1 MPVESSKG
9 CNTALKSCCSVL
21 VHSAHIDTEPPIF
34 FDVDAKADPFDT
46 TMDRPA
52 MVVKATAAI
61 RALRDA
67 FTLPNDFLLITPLL
81 VVVISFMR
89 PAPLPPEESEG
100 LCGPPRCRK
109 AWWSYSPCS
118 PGNFLGDNFERKFL
132 SMRLC
137 DLAIEQRDH
146 LWRSLDPGLQQRGLL
161 TFPLSRLVYRFRR
174 LSMPSQVPQ
183 TQLASSCREFADRVD
198 GDR

>member
-89 PAPLPPEESEG
+89 PAPLP
-100 LCGPPRCRK
+100 LKNLK
-109 AWWSYSPCS
+109 A
-118 PGNFLGDNFERKFL
+118 FVALHDAVRLGGAIH
-132 SMRLC
+132 
-137 DLAIEQRDH
+137 LA
-146 LWRSLDPGLQQRGLL
+146 
-161 TFPLSRLVYRFRR
+161 
-174 LSMPSQVPQ
+174 PQ
-183 TQLASSCREFADRVD
+183 A
-198 GDR
+198 